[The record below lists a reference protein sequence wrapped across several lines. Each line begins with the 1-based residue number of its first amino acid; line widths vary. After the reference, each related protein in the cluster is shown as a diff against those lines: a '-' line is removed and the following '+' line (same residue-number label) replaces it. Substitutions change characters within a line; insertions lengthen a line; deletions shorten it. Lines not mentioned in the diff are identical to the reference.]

1 MSENNSKVLPMNWWN
16 WWKYV
21 IFPLSI
27 FISIG
32 SIIQYNEVDFSTLN
46 MFGWTIV
53 IVHLALTILLC
64 VNYGMFLTKK
74 EQSFNI
80 FITYL
85 FLQPAWNVFT
95 TTLNNNVNNL
105 TNNITQLVITG
116 LISYGL
122 ICGICAY
129 PNYIYFKKRKD
140 YFTKKEEQQSNS
152 QGTEDE
158 HLKNIINTIEKEKNI
173 ETKKAIKENNEEK
186 KDVNKQV
193 KNKKYC
199 TKCGKIVESEWNFCN
214 YCGNKLK

>member
-158 HLKNIINTIEKEKNI
+158 GG
-173 ETKKAIKENNEEK
+173 A
-186 KDVNKQV
+186 
-193 KNKKYC
+193 
-199 TKCGKIVESEWNFCN
+199 
-214 YCGNKLK
+214 